1 MDYKELLCELLNCGY
16 LDIEMLSKIKYDFE
30 DIKETLYDMDYSMID
45 FESLLYGAI
54 YLYRYNIQDVI
65 DEKIRNKE
73 NGYEELEKL
82 NAWKDIECSVDY
94 LDTHIYIVD
103 DEIKEIYK
111 KYLSDEISK
120 ENDLIGFVELGL
132 GGIKDE

>member
-1 MDYKELLCELLNCGY
+1 MEYKELLCKLLNCGY
-16 LDIEMLSKIKYDFE
+16 ADVEMLSKINYDFDDVKE
-30 DIKETLYDMDYSMID
+30 QLHDINYSMID

-82 NAWKDIECSVDY
+82 DTWEDIECYVNY
-94 LDTHIYIVD
+94 LDTHIYIVN
-103 DEIKEIYK
+103 DEIKEIYR

-120 ENDLIGFVELGL
+120 ENDLIGFVELEL
-132 GGIKDE
+132 GE